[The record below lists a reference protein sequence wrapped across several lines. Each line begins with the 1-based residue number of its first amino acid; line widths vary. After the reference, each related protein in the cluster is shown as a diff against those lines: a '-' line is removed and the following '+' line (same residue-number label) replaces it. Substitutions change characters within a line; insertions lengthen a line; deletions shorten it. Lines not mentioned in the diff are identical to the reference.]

1 MDCNISIIRTHIHAK
16 SVYIKKAFFS
26 KIVSVKKL
34 LNFLLISLKEYD
46 SGVNRPLR
54 RSDFHGFANRIC
66 ESTEQIRIIT
76 VQEKRGTAMVRMEI
90 ALFLVV
96 AFVAYM
102 YFSAQ
107 KEQTALHRTFSVLLV
122 VVLEIGRAHV

>member
-1 MDCNISIIRTHIHAK
+1 MIQVFAGFFCEAKLQISRRKILFTDLSVDCNISIIRTHIHAK

-54 RSDFHGFANRIC
+54 RSDFHGFVNHIC
-66 ESTEQIRIIT
+66 ESTEQI
-76 VQEKRGTAMVRMEI
+76 
-90 ALFLVV
+90 
-96 AFVAYM
+96 
-102 YFSAQ
+102 
-107 KEQTALHRTFSVLLV
+107 
-122 VVLEIGRAHV
+122 